1 MYIVCKG
8 ALSQLKTSNLY
19 IVTFDLTILKIDCF
33 VSKFLS
39 VCTTSPKSISKLK
52 PRPSSFL
59 CVSNV
64 WYYNSTTKYQMSTN
78 LSTDDGTLMSWPCL
92 RYFVDQSAKLDFLGA
107 PGGFPTNHN
116 GVLSGC
122 TLHIFQSGESQNLR
136 LFYTPWWGRI

>member
-1 MYIVCKG
+1 MYIVCRG

-52 PRPSSFL
+52 PRPSSFF

-64 WYYNSTTKYQMSTN
+64 RYYNSITKYKISTN
-78 LSTDDGTLMSWPCL
+78 LSTNDSTLKP
-92 RYFVDQSAKLDFLGA
+92 RPFTQF
-107 PGGFPTNHN
+107 
-116 GVLSGC
+116 
-122 TLHIFQSGESQNLR
+122 
-136 LFYTPWWGRI
+136 